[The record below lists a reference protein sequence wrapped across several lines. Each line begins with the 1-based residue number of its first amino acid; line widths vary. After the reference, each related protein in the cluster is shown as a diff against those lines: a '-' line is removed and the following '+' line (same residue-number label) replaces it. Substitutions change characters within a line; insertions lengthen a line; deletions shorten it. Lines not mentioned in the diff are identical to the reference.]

1 MPVVSNTSPISH
13 LSTIGRLD
21 LLRSRFEHVWIPYAV
36 AKELQRLPRP
46 AARAAIEQ
54 AYAEGWLKKRAAP
67 ASTLEMRAEWLLL
80 DETDGRKCAVRNG
93 LNVIGVLGILLAAKQ
108 RGEIPLVKPEL
119 ESLRTI
125 AQFFIDAP
133 LEKQVLAAAG
143 E

>member
-1 MPVVSNTSPISH
+1 
-13 LSTIGRLD
+13 
-21 LLRSRFEHVWIPYAV
+21 
-36 AKELQRLPRP
+36 
-46 AARAAIEQ
+46 
-54 AYAEGWLKKRAAP
+54 
-67 ASTLEMRAEWLLL
+67 MRAEWLLL